1 MVRSAHPKRHRL
13 EACATNIFLS
23 KRGAC
28 SCLFHRKQKTDYL
41 MQDTIIKEIT
51 AIVRPRAMVFTV
63 HKGGALP
70 SRLPFETLNFE
81 L

>member
-1 MVRSAHPKRHRL
+1 MHRPGSL
-13 EACATNIFLS
+13 RYQSFSEQAGRLVPFFN
-23 KRGAC
+23 
-28 SCLFHRKQKTDYL
+28 RKQKTNYL